1 MKPNAAIKLYRPGP
15 RWVTLGMDWYVEVLI
30 DGVVVGELWS
40 EQVKVFGVAGG
51 PHRVRLRRA
60 LYLFWSDELS
70 ITVGTGETV
79 ELASTSEWGLVW
91 ARVARLHVA
100 TEKERTR
107 MRELTS
113 DVPPPRNLGAS
124 RPD

>member
-1 MKPNAAIKLYRPGP
+1 MKPDAAIKLYRPGP

-40 EQVKVFGVAGG
+40 EQAKVFGVAAG

-70 ITVGTGETV
+70 ITVSPGETV

-91 ARVARLHVA
+91 ARVAYLHVA
-100 TEKERTR
+100 TEKERAR
-107 MRELTS
+107 IKELTS
-113 DVPPPRNLGAS
+113 DAPTPRNLGAS
-124 RPD
+124 SSD